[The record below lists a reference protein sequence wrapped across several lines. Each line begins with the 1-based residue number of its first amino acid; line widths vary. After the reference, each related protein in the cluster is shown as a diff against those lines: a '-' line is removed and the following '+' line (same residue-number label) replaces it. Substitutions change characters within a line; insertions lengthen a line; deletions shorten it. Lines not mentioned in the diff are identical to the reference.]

1 MYDMN
6 LHAVEGM
13 YYEETDVSAS
23 TGTPSKVWNLDTN
36 SLQKLADELGD
47 GFIATTFNGDFVA
60 SKISA
65 NLVLTNPNVLCNENY
80 PNIGVMFYVFYG
92 NNPNTAATTFILNYA
107 VISKT
112 TNSVLAYA
120 GLNSNASDM
129 KTVYYANISEN
140 VKVIVKNGIRE
151 SKFPILFCKSVKGSE
166 SLNAI
171 ICNNST
177 NYYMTF
183 IDADSGELVESW
195 TGQTS
200 GTPIT
205 NLLDT
210 IYPLKFSTH
219 PEYSFPNI
227 YKPAFISS
235 SVARTVTYDGI
246 TYLYTGLPA
255 TSGSVSYSG
264 FVISNE

>member
-23 TGTPSKVWNLDTN
+23 IGTANRVWNLDTN

-47 GFIATTFNGDFVA
+47 GFIATTFNGEFVA
-60 SKISA
+60 SKISS
-65 NLVLTNPNVLCNENY
+65 NLVFTNPNVLCNESY
-80 PNIGVMFYVFYG
+80 PNIGVMFYTVYG
-92 NNPNTAATTFILNYA
+92 NDPNIAATTFMLNYA

-120 GLNSNASDM
+120 AFNYNASDI
-129 KTVYYANISEN
+129 KSLYYANISEN
-140 VKVIVKNGIRE
+140 IKVIVRHGTKE
-151 SKFPILFCKSVKGSE
+151 SRYPILFCKGVKGSE
-166 SLNAI
+166 TINAI
-171 ICNNST
+171 ICNNSS

-183 IDADSGELVESW
+183 IDADSGEIVESW

-200 GTPIT
+200 GTPVT

-219 PEYSFPNI
+219 SEYSFPNI
-227 YKPAFISS
+227 YKPAFVSS

-246 TYLYTGLPA
+246 TYLYTGLVA
-255 TSGSVSYSG
+255 SSGSVTYAG